1 MAKKFEIGEVVWYK
15 IKSDDIRKGTIR
27 NYASN
32 VNGRGQEYYLV
43 SGSEFWFKPE
53 QLKRSQEEFEN

>member
-15 IKSDDIRKGTIR
+15 IKPDDIRKGQIR
-27 NYASN
+27 NYAPN
-32 VNGRGQEYYLV
+32 VDGLEYYLL

-53 QLKRSQEEFEN
+53 QLKYDQKDFKN